1 MKRLLRIAVLLVAT
15 LAPVFAART
24 SAATSLLNISPDLQG
39 ANPTSTL
46 DVIVQFKQAETI
58 PQLQAIVA
66 LLGGTLEATMSS
78 LNDAQLSLPAVA
90 LPLLAALPEVSYVS
104 PNRKLEPLLDNTAA
118 AVNAQAAWQSGWDG
132 AGIGIAVIDSG
143 ISDHPDIHGRVV
155 FSEDFVGAGTND
167 LYGHG
172 EHVAGIAAGNGASS
186 TCSICTRTFR
196 GTAPKANLIN
206 LRVLDQ
212 NGSGTDSAVLKAI
225 DRAIAFSL
233 LYNIRVINLSLGR
246 AVFESY
252 TKDPLCQAVE
262 RAWKKG
268 IVVVVAAGNDGR
280 NNSAGTN
287 GYATIG
293 SPGNDPLV
301 ITVGAM
307 KTMGTPDRSDDLIA
321 SYSSKGPTVV
331 DHVVKPDLVAPGN
344 GIVSLEVA
352 GGTLEATYPQ
362 NFVTLSY
369 YEQTSS
375 TLNSAQYFKLSGTSM
390 ATPVVSGAVA
400 DLLEAQPGLTP
411 DQVKARLMKTAY
423 KAFPSSST
431 TTDPTTGTVYTSQY
445 DIFTIGAGYLDIQA
459 ALANTD
465 VAHGTALSPTATYDA
480 STGNVYLV
488 TDPSSVWAGQ
498 SVSGTQPV
506 WGTESVWGTSVFV
519 NGTQALWGN
528 QAVWGNSS
536 TSGFK
541 PVWSNQSVWGTESS
555 SGSQTV
561 WGNQSTAAILN

>member
-1 MKRLLRIAVLLVAT
+1 MKRLLGIAVLLVT
-15 LAPVFAART
+15 TSVPVFGAG
-24 SAATSLLNISPDLQG
+24 SSPATQLLNVSPDLQG
-39 ANPTSTL
+39 ADPTSTV
-46 DVIVQFKQAETI
+46 DVIVQFNQAETTL
-58 PQLQAIVA
+58 QLQTIVA
-66 LLGGTLEATMSS
+66 LLGGTLEASMSS
-78 LNDAQLSLPAVA
+78 LNDAELSIPALA
-90 LPLLAALPEVSYVS
+90 LPILAALPEVSYVS
-104 PNRKLEPLLDNTAA
+104 PNRQLESLLDLSTA

-132 AGIGIAVIDSG
+132 AGIGIAVVDSG
-143 ISDHPDIHGRVV
+143 ISDHPDLNGRVV
-155 FSEDFVGAGTND
+155 YSEDFVGTGTND

-196 GTAPKANLIN
+196 GVAPKANLIN

-212 NGSGTDSAVLKAI
+212 NGSGTDSAVLQAM
-225 DRAIAFSL
+225 DRAIALRL

-252 TKDPLCQAVE
+252 ANDPLCQAVE
-262 RAWKKG
+262 KVWKNG
-268 IVVVVAAGNDGR
+268 VVVVVAAGNDGR
-280 NNSAGTN
+280 NNSAGTS

-307 KTMGTPDRSDDLIA
+307 KTMGTPERSDDLIA

-344 GIVSLEVA
+344 GVVSLEVPS
-352 GGTLEATYPQ
+352 GTLEANYPQ
-362 NFVTLSY
+362 NFVPLSY

-375 TLNSAQYFKLSGTSM
+375 TLNSAQYFRLSGTSM

-400 DLLEAQPGLTP
+400 DLLEAQPTLTP

-423 KAFPSSST
+423 KVFPPYST
-431 TTDPTTGTVYTSQY
+431 TTDPTTGIVYTSQY
-445 DIFTIGAGYLDIQA
+445 DIFTIGAGYLDVQA

-465 VAHGTALSPTATYDA
+465 LAQGTALSPTVTYDA

-488 TDPSSVWAGQ
+488 TDPSSVWASQSLGGTQ
-498 SVSGTQPV
+498 SV
-506 WGTESVWGTSVFV
+506 WGPQTVWGTSVFV
-519 NGTQALWGN
+519 NGTPALWGN
-528 QAVWGNSS
+528 QAVWGNS
-536 TSGFK
+536 TTPGFNA
-541 PVWSNQSVWGTESS
+541 VWSNQSVWGTPSS